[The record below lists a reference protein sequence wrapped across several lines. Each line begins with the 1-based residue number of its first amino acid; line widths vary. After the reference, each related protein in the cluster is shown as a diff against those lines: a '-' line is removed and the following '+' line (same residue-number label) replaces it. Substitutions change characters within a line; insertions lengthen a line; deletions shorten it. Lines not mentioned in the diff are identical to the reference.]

1 MMEEFDIEKDF
12 SKQPYDELPTH
23 KIFPLSE
30 NGFKKYI
37 KPKNSFYEF
46 FQKVENDFNSRNRT
60 KNEISNRNKP
70 YVNNTTNDKSNIE
83 KETNKVVK
91 QNKVLCPSR
100 LVKRI
105 KLESKDKEL
114 SLSNIKTNKSH
125 DNYTHCNTDS
135 NTRYSF
141 VNRAMLRSI
150 NYSKEK
156 SLYSLIESENN
167 HMREILKKKILN
179 PSFLKTNKLPKIKY
193 VGRQIDSEVSCCSA
207 KYGNTYSNHNS
218 YFMGSKYNPSN
229 YELAK
234 AKNRTKRNEFG
245 YLFAN

>member
-1 MMEEFDIEKDF
+1 
-12 SKQPYDELPTH
+12 
-23 KIFPLSE
+23 
-30 NGFKKYI
+30 
-37 KPKNSFYEF
+37 
-46 FQKVENDFNSRNRT
+46 
-60 KNEISNRNKP
+60 
-70 YVNNTTNDKSNIE
+70 
-83 KETNKVVK
+83 
-91 QNKVLCPSR
+91 
-100 LVKRI
+100 
-105 KLESKDKEL
+105 
-114 SLSNIKTNKSH
+114 
-125 DNYTHCNTDS
+125 
-135 NTRYSF
+135 
-141 VNRAMLRSI
+141 MLRSI

>member
-83 KETNKVVK
+83 KESNKVVK

-105 KLESKDKEL
+105 QLESKDKEL
-114 SLSNIKTNKSH
+114 SLSNIKTNKYN
-125 DNYTHCNTDS
+125 DNY
-135 NTRYSF
+135 
-141 VNRAMLRSI
+141 
-150 NYSKEK
+150 
-156 SLYSLIESENN
+156 
-167 HMREILKKKILN
+167 
-179 PSFLKTNKLPKIKY
+179 PKIFRKIAIFLNAIFEI
-193 VGRQIDSEVSCCSA
+193 VPKGLHNCPLSTVHCQLGRQRDKHQFVVLLSQADMHIE
-207 KYGNTYSNHNS
+207 
-218 YFMGSKYNPSN
+218 
-229 YELAK
+229 
-234 AKNRTKRNEFG
+234 
-245 YLFAN
+245 